1 MRAQIRI
8 LGLFMMLSGIGVSE
22 PMPVVECPCDHV
34 EPSSMQPRVCSLC
47 KTAQKHSGPVYFLKD
62 INPRKPNRHLA
73 LPTAHERG
81 SQSTSSLTPELR
93 AQLWKGAIEHGE
105 ELFPGR
111 WGVAENSHFFRTQCH
126 AHLHIG
132 PLSPEI
138 EDTGALCTNRLRTF
152 QIWRRG
158 AACGFIPRPASTAFT
173 LIAILPRLCWCIDL
187 RSGG

>member
-1 MRAQIRI
+1 MRAQIGI
-8 LGLFMMLSGIGVSE
+8 LGLFIMLSGIGVSE
-22 PMPVVECPCDHV
+22 PMPVVECPCDHA

-47 KTAQKHSGPVYFLKD
+47 KTAEKHSGPVYFLKD
-62 INPRKPNRHLA
+62 INPLKPNRHLA
-73 LPTAHERG
+73 LPTAHESG

-138 EDTGALCTNRLRTF
+138 EDTGGTVYESIEDFPNLAP
-152 QIWRRG
+152 RRG
-158 AACGFIPRPASTAFT
+158 MWLHPKDGKYCVHLDR
-173 LIAILPRLCWCIDL
+173 DL
-187 RSGG
+187 AEIVLLH